1 MRPAPEPLE
10 TELLSV
16 ADTRPALMFGIPM
29 ELAVVFGTAFFA
41 IDTELHS
48 PFWGFAVVPFWFLAA
63 ILVRTDYNG
72 VRIFFLWLRTSA
84 VMFDSHL
91 WGGASLAPLPA
102 IIREPREIVDAV

>member
-1 MRPAPEPLE
+1 MRRAPEPLE
-10 TELLSV
+10 TEHLSV

-63 ILVRTDYNG
+63 VLVRTDYNG
-72 VRIFFLWLRTSA
+72 VRVFFVWLRTSA

-91 WGGASLAPLPA
+91 WGGRPLPRFPLSSA
-102 IIREPREIVDAV
+102 NAGR

>member
-1 MRPAPEPLE
+1 VRPAPEPLE
-10 TELLSV
+10 TEPLSV

-29 ELAVVFGTAFFA
+29 ELAVVLGTAFFA

-63 ILVRTDYNG
+63 VLVRTDYNG

-84 VMFDSHL
+84 VMFDSYL
-91 WGGASLAPLPA
+91 WGGASLAPLPV
-102 IIREPREIVDAV
+102 IIRERREMADAV